1 MRGLD
6 PRIHRKKH
14 FIQGWIAGSSPAM
27 TVDGAL
33 STAADR
39 AHPSNSGSLPAA
51 SAVAPPHPKR
61 AHRSR
66 AAFLSLAG
74 SVAGASSSASRKP
87 TLLTPP
93 VPPPVA
99 TTA

>member
-1 MRGLD
+1 MRGLA

-14 FIQGWIAGSSPAM
+14 FIQGWIAGLSPAM

-51 SAVAPPHPKR
+51 NAVAPPHPKR

-74 SVAGASSSASRKP
+74 TVAGAPAAPRPKP
-87 TLLTPP
+87 TRLDPP
-93 VPPPVA
+93 LRNPCA
-99 TTA
+99 TN